1 MLVHLNCNQNVISP
15 LGANLLTTEGE
26 IWRRHR
32 RIAAPAFNHRT
43 YQNVWDTTA
52 DVYDEMSKKEGWNNV
67 NEVRD
72 VNINEITHKVN
83 SILNSGEDV
92 IN

>member
-1 MLVHLNCNQNVISP
+1 MHLNCNQNVISP

-83 SILNSGEDV
+83 LILNSGEDV